1 MQGALGF
8 GLLPIGMDASDVGLS
23 LVGRIARVGASRW
36 FAGCWSSSREQ
47 DVRVD
52 DGRSRGPFLWPI
64 RHLNMAA
71 GPGSRSDV
79 TGPPPLV
86 DWSVSREYPRS
97 TNRVPASRSRT
108 RHASSNCQVLFSST
122 DAISFHAVSGGLRVR
137 IGLPGWPPH
146 SSQHISRPLAPYS
159 VMQRPLTSS

>member
-23 LVGRIARVGASRW
+23 LVGRVARVGASRW

-52 DGRSRGPFLWPI
+52 DGRSRWPLFWPI

-71 GPGSRSDV
+71 GPGSRKHA
-79 TGPPPLV
+79 TGLPPLV
-86 DWSVSREYPRS
+86 DWFGLSRIPSIHEPGASVKIAHP
-97 TNRVPASRSRT
+97 TRV
-108 RHASSNCQVLFSST
+108 VE
-122 DAISFHAVSGGLRVR
+122 
-137 IGLPGWPPH
+137 LPG
-146 SSQHISRPLAPYS
+146 SLF
-159 VMQRPLTSS
+159 